1 MEQRRSTRLIARVGA
16 GTDWF
21 PATVSEVVSHT
32 DGQFIAVT
40 IARRAV
46 GRGSVLL
53 REFDC
58 RDRVAC
64 LGELRA
70 WLRHLAEGWD
80 PGDERAAEWAE
91 RIGRRV
97 VDGIDEP

>member
-32 DGQFIAVT
+32 DGQFVAVT

-58 RDRVAC
+58 RNRDAC
-64 LGELRA
+64 LDELRS
-70 WLRHLAEGWD
+70 WLRHLAEMWEA
-80 PGDERAAEWAE
+80 GDARGIEWAE
-91 RIGRRV
+91 RIARRV
-97 VDGIDEP
+97 VDGIDDA